1 MTETLITFNNA
12 MLLSAVCL
20 SSGVI
25 IGASLYAYISD
36 SWVEREPQ
44 VDTDQL
50 QRDLDEEFAP
60 VSEAFRRAENM
71 ARMQ

>member
-1 MTETLITFNNA
+1 MTDALFTFNSLA
-12 MLLSAVCL
+12 LVATVCL

-25 IGASLYAYISD
+25 IGAALYAYISD

-50 QRDLDEEFAP
+50 QRDLDEEFGTP
-60 VSEAFRRAENM
+60 AEVKA
-71 ARMQ
+71 ARMI

>member
-1 MTETLITFNNA
+1 MTDALFTFNSLA
-12 MLLSAVCL
+12 LVATVCL

-25 IGASLYAYISD
+25 IGAGLYAYISD
-36 SWVEREPQ
+36 SWVEREPK